1 MGSIKN
7 NDKKP
12 ENVKQAIEDMKE
24 VIKECI
30 KMIEQDEKDGK
41 PENGFLKHKIQ
52 ICLKIIEDLQKQ

>member
-41 PENGFLKHKIQ
+41 PENGFLKHKI
-52 ICLKIIEDLQKQ
+52 